1 MSRTPD
7 TVRAVAAADPR
18 RPVRIE
24 ADHTRPDG
32 CGLALT
38 ITQAWELLGDLQ
50 ALVARHPAPTLPSL
64 ATDPIRTRGEIA

>member
-18 RPVRIE
+18 RPILVQ
-24 ADHTRPDG
+24 ADHTGPDP

-38 ITQAWELLGDLQ
+38 LAQAWDLIGDLQ
-50 ALVARHPAPTLPSL
+50 AQVARHPAPTL
-64 ATDPIRTRGEIA
+64 RGER